1 MSDPT
6 APSDLYLHLHG
17 QLGIVNDLLQQITA
31 TAAEYKQYDPET
43 LEADSLGNATPGPE
57 IYEAVLHELNHVDAE
72 LKATGAAYRRVLDKA
87 ARLYFKD

>member
-6 APSDLYLHLHG
+6 APSDLYLRLHD
-17 QLGIVNDLLQQITA
+17 QLGMVNDLLQQVTA

-43 LEADSLGNATPGPE
+43 LEADSLGNATTGPE
-57 IYEAVLHELNHVDAE
+57 IYEAILRELNHVDAA
-72 LKATGAAYRRVLDKA
+72 LKATDTAHRRVLDDA